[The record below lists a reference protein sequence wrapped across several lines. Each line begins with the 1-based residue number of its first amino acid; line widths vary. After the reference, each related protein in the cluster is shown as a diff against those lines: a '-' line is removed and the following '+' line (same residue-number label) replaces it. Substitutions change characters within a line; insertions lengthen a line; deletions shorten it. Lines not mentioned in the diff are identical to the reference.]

1 MLDRRLDDRP
11 QLRHTRE
18 ALAHPLSVN
27 AWKDALEMR
36 RGDPTVAVALRVGF
50 ATMLALVGGGLLGY
64 GQVAGFAALGALT
77 SAFLRYEPYPR
88 LAVRLPWV
96 GLGIVG
102 YTAFGA
108 ALGAMGA
115 PLWVQIVVL
124 SVGSAV
130 AYWVFTAFSLM
141 GPGPVILIFAA
152 AGAAGFS
159 DGWGDAGLVTAVAAI
174 GALLGYVVAMLPALS
189 HPHTPAR
196 LAVARAL
203 AAVSAVEIRG
213 ADAVPAAR
221 QSIRKARETV
231 ALNAPRRP
239 GAHVHELAALLD
251 AAETMLDSGSHDTSR
266 ARRDDFARFEKEL
279 RKARRNI
286 EIPRV
291 DAEGR
296 PVLPTPPGFVREGW
310 ARLLDRLVLIGAARI
325 FVASLLAASFAALIG
340 LDHPLWA
347 AMGAMAALQG
357 LNYRN
362 TVQRGIQR
370 LIGNVGGAMIAAVLL
385 ALDLGY
391 WPVVAAAVLFQTLTE
406 LTVTRNYGLASV
418 GVTTMALLLTGLGQH
433 AGPSLAVNR
442 VADTV
447 IGVVVGVIV
456 AALTIRRDD
465 RHHLVA

>member
-11 QLRHTRE
+11 QLRHARG
-18 ALAHPLSVN
+18 ALAHPLSAS
-27 AWKDALEMR
+27 AWKDALEVR
-36 RGDPTVAVALRVGF
+36 RGDPTVAVALRVGL

-124 SVGSAV
+124 SLGSAV

-159 DGWGDAGLVTAVAAI
+159 DGWTDAGLVTAAAAI

-213 ADAVPAAR
+213 AEAVPIAR

-239 GAHVHELAALLD
+239 DTHVHELAALLD
-251 AAETMLDSGSHDTSR
+251 AAETVLDSGSHDTAR

-279 RKARRNI
+279 RKARRDI

-296 PVLPTPPGFVREGW
+296 PVLPTPPGFVREGCG
-310 ARLLDRLVLIGAARI
+310 RLLDRLVLIGAARI
-325 FVASLLAASFAALIG
+325 FVASLLAASLAALIG

-370 LIGNVGGAMIAAVLL
+370 LVGNVGGAMIAAVLL
-385 ALDLGY
+385 AIDLGY
-391 WPVVAAAVLFQTLTE
+391 WPVVAAAVLFQTVTE

-433 AGPSLAVNR
+433 AGPGLAVNR
-442 VADTV
+442 VADTL

-456 AALTIRRDD
+456 AAVTIRRDD

>member
-11 QLRHTRE
+11 QLRHTRG
-18 ALAHPLSVN
+18 ALAHPLSAS
-27 AWKDALEMR
+27 AWKDALEVR
-36 RGDPTVAVALRVGF
+36 RGDPTVAVALRVGL

-124 SVGSAV
+124 SLGSAV

-159 DGWGDAGLVTAVAAI
+159 DGWTDAGLVTAAAAI

-213 ADAVPAAR
+213 AEAVPIAR

-239 GAHVHELAALLD
+239 DTHVHELAALLD
-251 AAETMLDSGSHDTSR
+251 AAETVLDSGSHDTVR

-279 RKARRNI
+279 RKARRDI

-296 PVLPTPPGFVREGW
+296 PVLPTPPGFVREGCG
-310 ARLLDRLVLIGAARI
+310 RLLDRLVLIGAARI
-325 FVASLLAASFAALIG
+325 LVASLLAASLAALIG

-370 LIGNVGGAMIAAVLL
+370 LVGNVGGAMIAAVLL
-385 ALDLGY
+385 AIDLGY
-391 WPVVAAAVLFQTLTE
+391 WPVVAAAVLFQTVTE

-433 AGPSLAVNR
+433 AGPGLAVNR
-442 VADTV
+442 VADTL

-456 AALTIRRDD
+456 AAVTIRRDD

>member
-1 MLDRRLDDRP
+1 MRALRLEDRP
-11 QLRHTRE
+11 QLRHTRG
-18 ALAHPLSVN
+18 ALAHSLSAT
-27 AWKDALEMR
+27 AWKGALEVR

-64 GQVAGFAALGALT
+64 GEVAGFAALGALT
-77 SAFLRYEPYPR
+77 SAFLRYEPYPL

-102 YTAFGA
+102 FTAFGA

-115 PLWVQIVVL
+115 SLWLQIVAL
-124 SVGSAV
+124 SVGSA
-130 AYWVFTAFSLM
+130 ATYWVFTAFSLV

-152 AGAAGFS
+152 AGAAGFA
-159 DGWGDAGLVTAVAAI
+159 DGWGDMGLVTAAAAI
-174 GALLGYVVAMLPALS
+174 GTVIGFVVAMLPAFS

-203 AAVSAVEIRG
+203 AAVSAVETRG

-221 QSIRKARETV
+221 GSIRKARETV
-231 ALNAPRRP
+231 ASNSSRRP
-239 GAHVHELAALLD
+239 DIHVHELLDLLD
-251 AAETMLDSGSHDTSR
+251 AAEAVLDSGSHDTYR
-266 ARRDDFARFEKEL
+266 ARRGDFARFEAEL
-279 RKARRNI
+279 RKARRDI

-291 DAEGR
+291 DAQGR
-296 PVLPTPPGFVREGW
+296 PAPTTPSGFFRDECG
-310 ARLLDRLVLIGAARI
+310 RLLDRLVLLGSARI
-325 FVASLLAASFAALIG
+325 FVASLLAAAFAASIG

-362 TVQRGIQR
+362 TVQRAIQR
-370 LIGNVGGAMIAAVLL
+370 LLGNVGGAVVAAVLL
-385 ALDLGY
+385 ALDPGY
-391 WPVVAAAVLFQTLTE
+391 WPVVVAAVLFQTLTE

-418 GVTTMALLLTGLGQH
+418 GVTAMALLLTGLGRH
-433 AGPSLAVNR
+433 ASPDIAVDR

-456 AALTIRRDD
+456 AAVTIRRDD

>member
-1 MLDRRLDDRP
+1 MLARRLEDRS
-11 QLRHTRE
+11 QLRHAHG
-18 ALAHPLSVN
+18 ALAHSLSAT
-27 AWKDALEMR
+27 AWKDALEVR

-124 SVGSAV
+124 SLGSAV

-159 DGWGDAGLVTAVAAI
+159 DGWGDAGLIAAAAAI

-203 AAVSAVEIRG
+203 AAVSAVETRG

-239 GAHVHELAALLD
+239 DVHVHELVALLD
-251 AAETMLDSGSHDTSR
+251 AADTVLDSGSHDTSR
-266 ARRDDFARFEKEL
+266 ARRDDFARFEAEL
-279 RKARRNI
+279 RKARRDI

-296 PVLPTPPGFVREGW
+296 AVLPTPPGFVREGCG
-310 ARLLDRLVLIGAARI
+310 RLLDRLVLIGAARI

-362 TVQRGIQR
+362 TVQRAIQR
-370 LIGNVGGAMIAAVLL
+370 LLGNVGGAVIAAGLL

-391 WPVVAAAVLFQTLTE
+391 WPVAAAAVLFQTLTE

-433 AGPSLAVNR
+433 AGPGLAVNR

-456 AALTIRRDD
+456 AAVTIRRDD

>member
-1 MLDRRLDDRP
+1 MLARRLEDRSR
-11 QLRHTRE
+11 LRHAHG
-18 ALAHPLSVN
+18 ALAHSLSAT
-27 AWKDALEMR
+27 AWKDALEVR
-36 RGDPTVAVALRVGF
+36 RGDPTVAVALRVGC
-50 ATMLALVGGGLLGY
+50 ATLLALVGGGLLGY

-115 PLWVQIVVL
+115 PLSLQIVVL

-130 AYWVFTAFSLM
+130 AYWVFTAFAFV

-152 AGAAGFS
+152 AGATGFA
-159 DGWGDAGLVTAVAAI
+159 DEWNDVVLVVSAAAI
-174 GALLGYVVAMLPALS
+174 GAATGFVVAMLPALS

-203 AAVSAVEIRG
+203 AAVSALETRG
-213 ADAVPAAR
+213 AEAVPAAR
-221 QSIRKARETV
+221 GSIRKARETV

-239 GAHVHELAALLD
+239 DAHVHELLALLD
-251 AAETMLDSGSHDTSR
+251 AAETVLDNGPHDTYR
-266 ARRDDFARFEKEL
+266 ARRDDFVRFEAEL
-279 RKARRNI
+279 RKARRDI

-291 DAEGR
+291 EVDGR
-296 PVLPTPPGFVREGW
+296 PVLPTPPGFVREGCG
-310 ARLLDRLVLIGAARI
+310 RLLDRVVLLGSARVL
-325 FVASLLAASFAALIG
+325 VASLLAASFAALIG

-357 LNYRN
+357 LNYHN
-362 TVQRGIQR
+362 TVQRAIQR
-370 LIGNVGGAMIAAVLL
+370 LLGNVGGAMIAAVLL
-385 ALDLGY
+385 ALDPGY

-433 AGPSLAVNR
+433 AGPGIAVDR

-456 AALTIRRDD
+456 AAVTIRRDD

>member
-11 QLRHTRE
+11 QLRHTRG
-18 ALAHPLSVN
+18 ALAHPLSAS
-27 AWKDALEMR
+27 AWRDALEVR

-88 LAVRLPWV
+88 FAVRLPWV

-108 ALGAMGA
+108 VLGAMGA
-115 PLWVQIVVL
+115 PLWAQIVAL
-124 SVGSAV
+124 SLGSAV

-152 AGAAGFS
+152 AGAAVFS
-159 DGWGDAGLVTAVAAI
+159 DGWVDAGLVTTAATI
-174 GALLGYVVAMLPALS
+174 GALLGYVIAMLPALS

-231 ALNAPRRP
+231 ALNTPRRP
-239 GAHVHELAALLD
+239 DAHVHELAVLLD
-251 AAETMLDSGSHDTSR
+251 AAEVVLDSGSHDTSR

-279 RKARRNI
+279 RKARRDI

-296 PVLPTPPGFVREGW
+296 PVLPTPPGFVREGCG
-310 ARLLDRLVLIGAARI
+310 RLLDRLVLIGAARI
-325 FVASLLAASFAALIG
+325 FVASLLAASLAALIG

-370 LIGNVGGAMIAAVLL
+370 LVGNVGGAMIAAVLL
-385 ALDLGY
+385 AIDLGY
-391 WPVVAAAVLFQTLTE
+391 WPVVAAAVLFQTVTE

-433 AGPSLAVNR
+433 AGPGLAVNR
-442 VADTV
+442 VADTL

-456 AALTIRRDD
+456 AAVTIRRDD

>member
-11 QLRHTRE
+11 QLRHTRG
-18 ALAHPLSVN
+18 ALAHPLSAS
-27 AWKDALEMR
+27 AWKDALEVR

-96 GLGIVG
+96 GLGIAG

-115 PLWVQIVVL
+115 PLWVQIVAL

-152 AGAAGFS
+152 AGAPASPTDGVTRAWSPSRRPSVRCS
-159 DGWGDAGLVTAVAAI
+159 D
-174 GALLGYVVAMLPALS
+174 MSSRCCPLS
-189 HPHTPAR
+189 PIPHTPAR

-231 ALNAPRRP
+231 ALNAPRRSD
-239 GAHVHELAALLD
+239 AHVHELVALLD
-251 AAETMLDSGSHDTSR
+251 AAETVLDSGSHDTSR

-279 RKARRNI
+279 RKARRDI

-296 PVLPTPPGFVREGW
+296 PVLPTPPGFVREGCS
-310 ARLLDRLVLIGAARI
+310 RLLDRLVLIGAARI

-370 LIGNVGGAMIAAVLL
+370 LIGNVGGALIAAVLL

-433 AGPSLAVNR
+433 AGPGLAANR
-442 VADTV
+442 VATPSS
-447 IGVVVGVIV
+447 
-456 AALTIRRDD
+456 AWSWA
-465 RHHLVA
+465 

>member
-11 QLRHTRE
+11 QLRHTRG
-18 ALAHPLSVN
+18 ALAHPLSVS
-27 AWKDALEMR
+27 AWKDALEVR
-36 RGDPTVAVALRVGF
+36 HGDPTVAVALRVGF

-64 GQVAGFAALGALT
+64 AQVAGFAALGALT

-130 AYWVFTAFSLM
+130 AYWVFTAFSLL

-203 AAVSAVEIRG
+203 AAVSAVETRG
-213 ADAVPAAR
+213 AEAVPVAR

-239 GAHVHELAALLD
+239 DVHVHELAALLD
-251 AAETMLDSGSHDTSR
+251 AAETVLDSGPHDTFR
-266 ARRDDFARFEKEL
+266 ARRDDFTRFESEL
-279 RKARRNI
+279 RKARRDI

-291 DAEGR
+291 DVEGQ
-296 PVLPTPPGFVREGW
+296 PVLPTPPGFVREGCG
-310 ARLLDRLVLIGAARI
+310 RLLDRLVLIGAARI
-325 FVASLLAASFAALIG
+325 FVASLLAASLAALIG

-347 AMGAMAALQG
+347 AMGALAALQG

-370 LIGNVGGAMIAAVLL
+370 LIGNVGGAMIAAALL
-385 ALDLGY
+385 ALDPGY

-433 AGPSLAVNR
+433 AGPGLAVNR
-442 VADTV
+442 VVDTV

-456 AALTIRRDD
+456 AAVTIRRDD

>member
-11 QLRHTRE
+11 QLRHTRG
-18 ALAHPLSVN
+18 ALAHPLSAS
-27 AWKDALEMR
+27 AWKDALEVR
-36 RGDPTVAVALRVGF
+36 RGDPTVAVALRVGL

-124 SVGSAV
+124 SLGSAV

-159 DGWGDAGLVTAVAAI
+159 DGWTDAGLVTAAAAI

-213 ADAVPAAR
+213 AEAVPIAR

-239 GAHVHELAALLD
+239 DTHVHELAALLD
-251 AAETMLDSGSHDTSR
+251 AAETVLDSGSHDTSR

-279 RKARRNI
+279 RKARRDI

-296 PVLPTPPGFVREGW
+296 PVLPTPPGFVREGCG
-310 ARLLDRLVLIGAARI
+310 RLLDRLVLIGAARI
-325 FVASLLAASFAALIG
+325 FVASLLAASLAALIG

-370 LIGNVGGAMIAAVLL
+370 LVGNVGGAMIAAVLL
-385 ALDLGY
+385 AIDLGY
-391 WPVVAAAVLFQTLTE
+391 WPVVAAAVLFQTVTE

-433 AGPSLAVNR
+433 AGPGLAVNR
-442 VADTV
+442 GADTP
-447 IGVVVGVIV
+447 IGSVVRVIV
-456 AALTIRRDD
+456 AAVTIRRDD

>member
-11 QLRHTRE
+11 QLRHTRG
-18 ALAHPLSVN
+18 ALAHPLSAS
-27 AWKDALEMR
+27 AWKDALEVR
-36 RGDPTVAVALRVGF
+36 RGDPTVAVALRVGL
-50 ATMLALVGGGLLGY
+50 ATILALVGGGLLGY

-124 SVGSAV
+124 SLGSAV

-159 DGWGDAGLVTAVAAI
+159 DGWTDAGLVTAAAAI

-213 ADAVPAAR
+213 AEAVPIAR

-239 GAHVHELAALLD
+239 DTHVHELAALLD
-251 AAETMLDSGSHDTSR
+251 AAEAVLDSGSHDTSR

-279 RKARRNI
+279 RKARRDI

-296 PVLPTPPGFVREGW
+296 PVLPTPPGFVREGCG
-310 ARLLDRLVLIGAARI
+310 RLLDRLVLIGAARI
-325 FVASLLAASFAALIG
+325 FVASLLAASLAALIG

-385 ALDLGY
+385 AIDLGY
-391 WPVVAAAVLFQTLTE
+391 WPVVAAAVLFQTVTE

-433 AGPSLAVNR
+433 AGPGLAVNR

-456 AALTIRRDD
+456 AAVTIRRDD